1 MLEAR
6 ASLPIAK
13 QKQHFLQLLKDN
25 DVIVVSG
32 ETGCGKTTQVP
43 VLRFH
48 SNYFTYQIS
57 NMFCANSSEWKAT
70 CRASYHTTICSLC
83 RWVCYVN
90 NLLQSHLSPFSS
102 QTCRRVVYHFTKKE
116 NPAVQNYSHVTH
128 THIPWYI
135 NTCTTEIKERPK
147 QMPW

>member
-43 VLRFH
+43 VLPFH

-57 NMFCANSSEWKAT
+57 IMSCANSSEWKTT
-70 CRASYHTTICSLC
+70 CRASYIHIIQPFTPFVDESVMSIIC
-83 RWVCYVN
+83 Y
-90 NLLQSHLSPFSS
+90 SHLSPLSS

-116 NPAVQNYSHVTH
+116 NPAVQNYSHITH
-128 THIPWYI
+128 THIP
-135 NTCTTEIKERPK
+135 
-147 QMPW
+147 

>member
-43 VLRFH
+43 VLPFH

-57 NMFCANSSEWKAT
+57 IMSCAAVPIVPSG
-70 CRASYHTTICSLC
+70 RQHVVHHIFISYNHSLP
-83 RWVCYVN
+83 
-90 NLLQSHLSPFSS
+90 L
-102 QTCRRVVYHFTKKE
+102 
-116 NPAVQNYSHVTH
+116 
-128 THIPWYI
+128 
-135 NTCTTEIKERPK
+135 
-147 QMPW
+147 

>member
-57 NMFCANSSEWKAT
+57 IMFCANSSEWKPT

-116 NPAVQNYSHVTH
+116 NPAVQNYSHVNPPPPPH
-128 THIPWYI
+128 TAHWSLFSLTLYD
-135 NTCTTEIKERPK
+135 E
-147 QMPW
+147 